1 MAVGISYKAF
11 FVGENDESEVRR
23 FTIDKEVSSN
33 FSYLREKLMMVF
45 PELQTKKFN
54 ILWTDTDGDNV
65 TIANDEELAIALT
78 EVTGSVF
85 KITITAKDVNR
96 GVLKKDGKM
105 HPNITCD
112 GCDGPIIG
120 NRYKCLV
127 CSDYDLCEVCEG
139 KGTHKEHNMVRL
151 TSPQG
156 VWPQH
161 FFKRLHRMQERAGG
175 KEHVRTEC
183 DEKRESKSNE
193 HGTTMRGKQGPRGA
207 YRGKHNLFQ
216 NNPFDAM
223 MQNWKTAS
231 EGKTKKEDSHEKTP
245 DKAKNL
251 VYKTAEDASQA
262 LQKAAAFSAHKAAIN
277 AASAATGAAAGAT
290 VSAEYLQNLGDYL
303 ATTLG
308 PYGIDVDVSP
318 SKKESGEGV
327 QTEPDVGIEKP
338 YYTFAPSEV
347 YKVNYSAE
355 DGIYPK
361 LPAVESSK
369 LENIVMSESKFDS
382 IGPISSP
389 KPTAPVSELYRPI
402 SDSTTPV
409 SKPTALVS
417 ESIAPITE
425 STAPVAESNA
435 PIVES
440 AAPIGESNAPAAESN
455 APIADHP
462 DPKIRTA
469 LQVMLNMGFQ
479 NEGGWLTHI
488 VEAKQGDIGKVLDTL
503 QPVRN

>member
-1 MAVGISYKAF
+1 MAVSISYKAF

-45 PELQTKKFN
+45 PELQTKKFS

-78 EVTGSVF
+78 EVTGSVL
-85 KITITAKDVNR
+85 KITIAAKDVKR
-96 GVLKKDGKM
+96 GALKNDGKM

-175 KEHVRTEC
+175 REHVRTEC
-183 DEKRESKSNE
+183 DEKGESKINE
-193 HGTTMRGKQGPRGA
+193 HGTTMRGKQGTRGA
-207 YRGKHNLFQ
+207 YRGKHNLFR

-223 MQNWKTAS
+223 MQNWKTTS
-231 EGKTKKEDSHEKTP
+231 EDKTKKEDSHEESPEKS
-245 DKAKNL
+245 KNL
-251 VYKTAEDASQA
+251 VYNTAEDASKA
-262 LQKAAAFSAHKAAIN
+262 LHKAAAFSAHKAAVN
-277 AASAATGAAAGAT
+277 AASAATGVAAGAT

-318 SKKESGEGV
+318 SKKGSLEGA

-338 YYTFAPSEV
+338 YCFSVQSEV
-347 YKVNYSAE
+347 NAVSHGAE
-355 DGIYPK
+355 GCIYPK

-369 LENIVMSESKFDS
+369 LESILGSESKFDS
-382 IGPISSP
+382 IVPISGSNSP
-389 KPTAPVSELYRPI
+389 ISNPTEPVSELSRTISESTTPISKPTAPVSE
-402 SDSTTPV
+402 T
-409 SKPTALVS
+409 
-417 ESIAPITE
+417 IAPMSSAPIKE
-425 STAPVAESNA
+425 STAPVAESTT
-435 PIVES
+435 
-440 AAPIGESNAPAAESN
+440 
-455 APIADHP
+455 PIADHP